1 MSISCPGGFVYIVM
15 SGDTMFRLARRFGI
29 TLEALIAANPQV
41 EDPNRLNIGQQL
53 CIPTQPGTP
62 PEFPVPQ
69 CPNGKLYTVQ
79 KGDTLFLIAQKM
91 NVSLQALIA
100 ANPQLEDP
108 NLIFPGQLICIPS
121 AVPPCTGQLYTVQQG
136 DTLFSIAQRFGV
148 SLQALIAANPQ
159 ITDPN
164 VIVPGQVICI
174 PSAVPPCTG
183 QLYTVQQGDTLFSI
197 AQRFGVSLQA
207 LIAAN
212 PQITDPNVIVPG
224 QVICIPSAVPPCVG
238 QLYTVQQGD
247 TLFSIAQRFGVS
259 LQALIVANPQITDP
273 NVIVPGQIICIPS
286 AVPPCTGQYYKV
298 QQGDTL
304 FSIAQRFGVSLQ
316 ALIAANPQITDP
328 NLLIPGQVICIPR
341 EVPVTEE
348 CTFLMDRLAP
358 APVTASAEVEMD
370 FQEGTAEVTAI
381 GLPPLH
387 SGRCYLAW
395 FMLPGKAMK
404 VRMEQTG
411 TTTYQAMFGPVADLT
426 MVERI
431 LITAE
436 APTALVPCPNPLF
449 SARVAEKCP
458 QV

>member
-174 PSAVPPCTG
+174 PSG
-183 QLYTVQQGDTLFSI
+183 
-197 AQRFGVSLQA
+197 
-207 LIAAN
+207 
-212 PQITDPNVIVPG
+212 
-224 QVICIPSAVPPCVG
+224 
-238 QLYTVQQGD
+238 
-247 TLFSIAQRFGVS
+247 
-259 LQALIVANPQITDP
+259 
-273 NVIVPGQIICIPS
+273 
-286 AVPPCTGQYYKV
+286 VPPCTGQYYKV

-370 FQEGTAEVTAI
+370 FEEGTAEVTAI